1 MLQFSFPKVF
11 FILTTYLLQDSLERV
26 FGKIKWLAGS
36 ARSFGALSFKR
47 LLRNFILGCG
57 EVIPQPKK
65 TNVLPGEPENDI
77 TGFEE
82 ATEDLVRP
90 VKSKGKVIVSLVLE
104 VEDEIMDIS
113 DEEIIHFESN
123 ETEDPELESQY
134 FESCGMS
141 DDVKHMSR
149 NLPIIQLIGLS

>member
-123 ETEDPELESQY
+123 EIEDPELESHY

-141 DDVKHMSR
+141 YGAKELEHAYLGAIS
-149 NLPIIQLIGLS
+149 

>member
-90 VKSKGKVIVSLVLE
+90 VKTKGKVIVSLVLE
-104 VEDEIMDIS
+104 VEDEIMDLS
-113 DEEIIHFESN
+113 DEDIIHFESN
-123 ETEDPELESQY
+123 EIDDPELESHY

-141 DDVKHMSR
+141 YDAK
-149 NLPIIQLIGLS
+149 QLEHAYLGAIS

>member
-90 VKSKGKVIVSLVLE
+90 VKTKGKVIVSLVLE

-113 DEEIIHFESN
+113 DEDIIHFESN
-123 ETEDPELESQY
+123 EIDDPELESHY
-134 FESCGMS
+134 FEPCGMS
-141 DDVKHMSR
+141 YDAKQIEHAY
-149 NLPIIQLIGLS
+149 IGAIS